1 MRKEMTPTME
11 NYLEVVGELTNEMRV
26 VRVTDIAH
34 ELHVK
39 MPSVTEA
46 LKVLTKDGL
55 IRHEKYGCVELTQSG
70 KRIASEIY
78 SRHQILFKFLR
89 EILQIDP
96 KTANEDACRMEHSIS
111 SESMESLIE
120 FINNLESYP
129 PESMRSRKLQ

>member
-34 ELHVK
+34 ELHVR

-55 IRHEKYGCVELTQSG
+55 IRQEKYGCVGLTQTR
-70 KRIASEIY
+70 KLIASEIN
-78 SRHQILFKFLR
+78 SRHQILFK
-89 EILQIDP
+89 
-96 KTANEDACRMEHSIS
+96 CVS
-111 SESMESLIE
+111 
-120 FINNLESYP
+120 
-129 PESMRSRKLQ
+129 